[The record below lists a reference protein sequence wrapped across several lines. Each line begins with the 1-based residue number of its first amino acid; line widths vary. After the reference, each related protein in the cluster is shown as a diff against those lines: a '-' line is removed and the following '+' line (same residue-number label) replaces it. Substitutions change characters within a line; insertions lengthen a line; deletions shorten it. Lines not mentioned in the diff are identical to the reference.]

1 MDRRTFFRSTGA
13 TLAAAVLPINA
24 TFAASGRQIGISATA
39 LDFHPSLTP
48 MRGFHGQDVSCER
61 ALIEG
66 KIPHDLRGTFYR
78 NGPGLFERG
87 GARYEHWFDGDGLL
101 NAWQFTDKGVSHR
114 ARFVQTKKFIAEQ
127 NANEFLL
134 PAFGSS
140 IKAKIQVRSNDDMNT
155 ANTNVVRLGDKLLAM
170 WEGGSATALDP
181 ETLDTR
187 GPVTWTPELKSMPF
201 SAHPKVEA
209 DGTFWNFGTLMG
221 KMVIY
226 HISAKGELLRHAVF
240 DMPSIGMVHD
250 FTVSQRHIVFVLP
263 PIGIDYQAMRN
274 GKGIGQAMTW
284 DANAPTKILVVDKS
298 DFGKRRIIELPAH
311 MVYHFGNAWEENNII
326 RVDYVKSDSLSIMN
340 EWMPKLM
347 RGERTP
353 PDRSHPAFLRID
365 LNRGRAEL
373 TTRDE
378 DVEFPRIDPR
388 FVAKR
393 NRSIYYPCGDEQSG
407 LGLNGIM
414 RLDTDTG
421 KTDRFSF
428 GDGASLEEHVF
439 VPKRGSQR
447 EGEGYL
453 IGVGFDVKRQQSF
466 GTVFDGGN
474 LAAGPMA
481 IIRLPYWMPTC
492 FHGNFY
498 ST

>member
-1 MDRRTFFRSTGA
+1 MDRRTFFKTTGA
-13 TLAAAVLPINA
+13 TLAATALPFGA
-24 TFAASGRQIGISATA
+24 TFAASAPQTETSAA
-39 LDFHPSLTP
+39 VLNFHPSLTL

-66 KIPHDLRGTFYR
+66 KIPLDLRGTFYR

-127 NANEFLL
+127 NANEFLV

-140 IKAKIQVRSNDDMNT
+140 IKAKIPVRSNDDMNT
-155 ANTNVVRLGDKLLAM
+155 ANTNVVRLGDKLLAL

-181 ETLDTR
+181 GTLDTR
-187 GPVTWTPELKSMPF
+187 GPVTWAPELKSMPF

-209 DGTFWNFGTLMG
+209 DGTLWNFGTLMG

-226 HISAKGELLRHAVF
+226 HISAAGELLRHAVF
-240 DMPSIGMVHD
+240 DAPSGGMVHD

-263 PIGIDYQAMRN
+263 PIGIDYQAMRS

-284 DANAPTKILVVDKS
+284 DANAPAKILVIDKS
-298 DFGKRRIIELPAH
+298 DFSKRRIIELPAH
-311 MVYHFGNAWEENNII
+311 MVFHFGNAWEENSII

-347 RGERTP
+347 RGERIS
-353 PDRSHPAFLRID
+353 PDRSNPAFLRID

-373 TTRDE
+373 TTRRE

-388 FVAKR
+388 FVAQR
-393 NRSIYYPCGDEQSG
+393 NRSIYYPYGDEQKG
-407 LGLNGIM
+407 NGLNGIM
-414 RLDTDTG
+414 RLDVETG

-428 GDGASLEEHVF
+428 GDSAILEEHVF

-466 GTVFDGGN
+466 GTVFDGSN

-481 IIRLPYWMPTC
+481 IIRLPYWVPTC

-498 ST
+498 SV